1 LQSLSSQDSRSPW
14 RRGDQRLPEL
24 EAGATPTDNEASLVQ
39 RLIAAIRAVTGLEG
53 DDALPAAAE
62 RLNGWDGGLAV
73 DGAEEAAN
81 AAAR

>member
-1 LQSLSSQDSRSPW
+1 M
-14 RRGDQRLPEL
+14 
-24 EAGATPTDNEASLVQ
+24 Q